1 MIMADYCVQADVEQ
15 IYGVSNVEIWADLD
29 NNKFP
34 TDITARIVAMI
45 TQAREY
51 IDSKL
56 KNGPYDISTFDAT
69 EPTMNRA
76 NALLAGVYLYENRGI
91 NDFDPESGRS
101 VHRLQWQKT
110 EVEKTIKSILKGAV
124 RLKLPAAVVTA
135 MFTLPEVEAD

>member
-1 MIMADYCVQADVEQ
+1 MPDYCVQADVEQ
-15 IYGVSNVEIWADLD
+15 IYGIDNVQTWADLD

-45 TQAREY
+45 TQSREY

-69 EPTMNRA
+69 EPNMNRM
-76 NALLAGVYLYENRGI
+76 NSLLAGVYLYENRGI

-101 VHRLQWQKT
+101 VHRLAWQRK
-110 EVEKTIKSILKGAV
+110 EVDNSIMSILKGAM
-124 RLKLPAAVVTA
+124 RLKTPAKLVTA
-135 MFTLPEVEAD
+135 AFTAPEVEA